1 MIIKAELQEL
11 YDEGHAL
18 LDTADEK
25 ENQQSSS
32 FMSSLDQDAE
42 DEQDDMSQED
52 DPEESQTPQSS
63 IMTDTSSLDDI
74 MLRFGK
80 STLLSQSEESSPSLQ
95 ATAATLDG
103 AAKDDPAE
111 RTLEKTDNTPEKEQL
126 SEDASTSENSST
138 EEEGTIE
145 TAKAFVEEKS
155 GAEKE
160 IASERIP
167 PSTASV
173 KVSEPDTPPPSH
185 IPMIAGTDT
194 QAEVS
199 QDQGQPRAAME
210 ASEPSNNRE
219 IPEAV
224 NDPIVPKE
232 ESPLEEESISEKK
245 TLRSTVSGSHSIP
258 PYVLSPVSSLAEVG
272 LGGDTSQFIPTS
284 TAVNFGADLRQPF
297 STCVPVTNRLPD
309 VSHFAS
315 AISFDSI
322 DSNESKGHGARDGY
336 MVWRKR
342 RIDLDH
348 GVVGEFRYQRGH
360 GALAPHF
367 LPCDRVSKRR
377 RMV

>member
-1 MIIKAELQEL
+1 M

-18 LDTADEK
+18 LDIADEK
-25 ENQQSSS
+25 EKQQTPPV
-32 FMSSLDQDAE
+32 MSSLDKDAE
-42 DEQDDMSQED
+42 DEQDDLLQED
-52 DPEESQTPQSS
+52 DPEESLTHQSS
-63 IMTDTSSLDDI
+63 IITDTSSLDDI
-74 MLRFGK
+74 TLRFGK
-80 STLLSQSEESSPSLQ
+80 STLLSQSEDSSSSLQ

-103 AAKDDPAE
+103 TAKDGSAQSAS
-111 RTLEKTDNTPEKEQL
+111 EKPSTTPEKEQL
-126 SEDASTSENSST
+126 SEDASTPENPST
-138 EEEGTIE
+138 IEDEGTTK
-145 TAKAFVEEKS
+145 TASTPVEEKVP
-155 GAEKE
+155 EKE
-160 IASERIP
+160 VPSERTP
-167 PSTASV
+167 PSTATF
-173 KVSEPDTPPPSH
+173 KVAEPDTPLPSH
-185 IPMIAGTDT
+185 IPMIVGTDT

-199 QDQGQPRAAME
+199 QELEQPRAAKE
-210 ASEPSNNRE
+210 ASKPSKDQKE
-219 IPEAV
+219 LWAI
-224 NDPIVPKE
+224 DGPIVPKE
-232 ESPLEEESISEKK
+232 ESPLEEKLASERK
-245 TLRSTVSGSHSIP
+245 TPRSTVSGSHSVP

-272 LGGDTSQFIPTS
+272 FGGDTSQFIPTS
-284 TAVNFGADLRQPF
+284 TAANLGADLRQPF

-315 AISFDSI
+315 AINFDGI